1 MQGGL
6 TGADNPRQQKLFK
19 IGTSG
24 VTFYSDGSMMTAT
37 TGATSHAANKLLR
50 GKQMSIGSRPDEL

>member
-1 MQGGL
+1 L
-6 TGADNPRQQKLFK
+6 TGAAENPRQQKLFK

-50 GKQMSIGSRPDEL
+50 SKQMSIGSRPDELQ